1 MQVCTVIGPI
11 AIPGIAAVG
20 LFDWALA
27 KRLEAATAEIAVREE
42 IIRRRLHIL
51 KAPISRVMMFS
62 QAFGY
67 GLGTSFLLVTT
78 LTVLGFLLSF
88 GLPKVLRDRGEGAYD
103 GECHPVS

>member
-1 MQVCTVIGPI
+1 
-11 AIPGIAAVG
+11 
-20 LFDWALA
+20 
-27 KRLEAATAEIAVREE
+27 
-42 IIRRRLHIL
+42 
-51 KAPISRVMMFS
+51 MFS